1 MWDLNSGHGT
11 VNMRPCSTMFG
22 MYVNEDKIKN
32 LRTFLCAVITTR
44 DSGTKVKMQILNMA
58 YFNCFIYTFFFF
70 FSHSWCFRFQWWWHI
85 SLHNAI
91 IFSLHNKEELTPFK
105 NDRVIICN
113 LERLR
118 LLSNT
123 WLVHSPS
130 SRDFGQGYSIPS
142 GVRIEVQDQ

>member
-58 YFNCFIYTFFFF
+58 YFNCFIYIFFFF
-70 FSHSWCFRFQWWWHI
+70 FFFQPDLFTSDEGVAEYKGSPLVTTAGQITTSLKNAQI
-85 SLHNAI
+85 S
-91 IFSLHNKEELTPFK
+91 
-105 NDRVIICN
+105 
-113 LERLR
+113 
-118 LLSNT
+118 
-123 WLVHSPS
+123 
-130 SRDFGQGYSIPS
+130 
-142 GVRIEVQDQ
+142 

>member
-58 YFNCFIYTFFFF
+58 YFNCFIYIFFFF
-70 FSHSWCFRFQWWWHI
+70 FFPQLMFQIPVMVTHI
-85 SLHNAI
+85 IAQCDH
-91 IFSLHNKEELTPFK
+91 IFAP
-105 NDRVIICN
+105 
-113 LERLR
+113 
-118 LLSNT
+118 
-123 WLVHSPS
+123 
-130 SRDFGQGYSIPS
+130 Q
-142 GVRIEVQDQ
+142 